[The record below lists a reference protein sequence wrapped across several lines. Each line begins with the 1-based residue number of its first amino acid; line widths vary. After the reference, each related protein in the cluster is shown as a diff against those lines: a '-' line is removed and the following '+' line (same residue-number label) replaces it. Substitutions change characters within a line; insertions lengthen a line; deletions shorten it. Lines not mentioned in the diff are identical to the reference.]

1 MSNKVINE
9 MFINRLIGISRS
21 AVNINTI
28 GKLATETHLLDT
40 PYLDSVKKN
49 VGMLKISLI
58 HASTRSYRIPEE
70 RHQGYRCCNHRNR
83 FCCR

>member
-1 MSNKVINE
+1 MSNEVINE

-40 PYLDSVKKN
+40 PYLDSVKKKW
-49 VGMLKISLI
+49 VCSK
-58 HASTRSYRIPEE
+58 
-70 RHQGYRCCNHRNR
+70 
-83 FCCR
+83 